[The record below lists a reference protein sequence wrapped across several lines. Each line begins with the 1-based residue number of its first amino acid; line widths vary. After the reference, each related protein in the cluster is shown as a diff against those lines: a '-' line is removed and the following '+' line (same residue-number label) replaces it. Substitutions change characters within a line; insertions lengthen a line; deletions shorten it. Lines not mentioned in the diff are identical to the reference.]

1 MTLFSHSRL
10 STFENCK
17 LKFRYKY
24 IDKLK
29 TDVSQG
35 VEAFMGSMVH
45 NALEKLYKDIK
56 HQKYNRLQELLDWYN
71 IEWEKNWNP
80 GIIIVRKEY
89 SQENY
94 RKMGE
99 KFISDYYNEYK
110 PFDQDRTIGLEK
122 RILIKLDDEGRYRL
136 QGYIDRLA
144 YIGDGVYEIHDYKTN
159 ANLPI
164 KEYLEDD
171 RQLALYAL
179 AVLKDYQDA
188 KKVRLVWHF
197 LAHNKKFVIEKT
209 MEQLEALR
217 KETIELIDMVEA
229 EREFQPTPSK
239 LCDWCEFMVECP
251 MTKHKVKT
259 ETLSPNEYLNEP
271 GVDLVNKF
279 VELKKKKNEI
289 DAEIDKIKEAIL
301 THSKKEGMNILSGS
315 DSSLR
320 IWRKDVWKLPGKTE
334 DSREDLDTFVRNS
347 GLWNDF
353 SMLDTWKLEKVIDD
367 KKWPQDIAEGL
378 KKFARKEMVER
389 LYINKADT
397 ANG

>member
-45 NALEKLYKDIK
+45 AVLEKLYKDLK
-56 HQKYNRLQELLDWYN
+56 HQRLNTIEELLSWYN
-71 IEWEKNWNP
+71 TEWEKNWNP

-89 SQENY
+89 NQENY

-99 KFISDYYNEYK
+99 RFITDYYNKYT
-110 PFDQDRTIGLEK
+110 PFDQERTIGLEK
-122 RILIKLDDEGRYRL
+122 RIIIKLDDAGKYRM
-136 QGYIDRLA
+136 QGYIDRLV
-144 YIGDGVYEIHDYKTN
+144 YVGDGVYEIHDYKTN

-179 AVLKDYQDA
+179 SVLKDYQDA

-197 LAHNKKFVIEKT
+197 LAHNKKFVIEKS
-209 MEQLEALR
+209 MEELEKLR
-217 KETIELIDMVEA
+217 KETIDLIDNVE
-229 EREFQPTPSK
+229 EEKEFHPTPSR

-259 ETLSPNEYLNEP
+259 DPLPPNEYLKEP
-271 GVDLVNKF
+271 GVDLVNKY
-279 VELKKKKNEI
+279 VELKNKKNDLDEEM
-289 DAEIDKIKEAIL
+289 DNIKEAIL
-301 THSKKEGMNILSGS
+301 EYSKKEGVNLLSGS

-320 IWRKDVWKLPGKTE
+320 IWRKDVWKFPGKT
-334 DSREDLDTFVRNS
+334 DDNREELEKIVRSS

-353 SMLDTWKLEKVIDD
+353 SMLDTWKLEKIIDD
-367 KKWPQDIAEGL
+367 SKFPQDLIQEL

-389 LYINKADT
+389 LYINKPKT
-397 ANG
+397 